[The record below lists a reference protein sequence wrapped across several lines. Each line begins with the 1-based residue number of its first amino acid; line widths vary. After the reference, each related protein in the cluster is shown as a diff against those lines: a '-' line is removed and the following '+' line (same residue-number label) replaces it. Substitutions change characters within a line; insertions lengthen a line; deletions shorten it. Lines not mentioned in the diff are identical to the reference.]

1 MNTDLQQSI
10 DELKSLGF
18 EDNEINQLLDL
29 AAEEALDVAL
39 NEIDEKLND
48 QELKELSQQLEK
60 PIQTK
65 EDAEEKLN
73 LIFNKVYGENAEN
86 KKLELITK
94 YMKETVEIT
103 KKSKDLFDRYQQGDP
118 TAVAT
123 IQSNMGDPDVQAIK
137 DHIE

>member
-18 EDNEINQLLDL
+18 ENDKINQLLDL

-39 NEIDEKLND
+39 DEIDEKLND
-48 QELKELSQQLEK
+48 QELEELSKQLEK

-65 EDAEEKLN
+65 EDAKDKLD
-73 LIFNKVYGENAEN
+73 LIFNKVYGENSEN
-86 KKLELITK
+86 KKLELINK
-94 YMKETVEIT
+94 YMRETIEIT

-123 IQSNMGDPDVQAIK
+123 IQSNMGDPDVQSIK

>member
-86 KKLELITK
+86 KKLELVNK
-94 YMKETVEIT
+94 YMKETIEIT

>member
-18 EDNEINQLLDL
+18 DDNEINQLLDL

>member
-18 EDNEINQLLDL
+18 ENDKINQLLDL

-39 NEIDEKLND
+39 NEIGEKLND
-48 QELKELSQQLEK
+48 QELEELSKQLEK

-65 EDAEEKLN
+65 EDAKEKLD

-86 KKLELITK
+86 KKLELINK
-94 YMKETVEIT
+94 YMRETIEIT

>member
-18 EDNEINQLLDL
+18 ENDKINQLLDL

-39 NEIDEKLND
+39 DEIDEKLND
-48 QELKELSQQLEK
+48 QELEELSKQLEK

-65 EDAEEKLN
+65 EDAKDKLD

-86 KKLELITK
+86 KKLELINK
-94 YMKETVEIT
+94 YMRETIEIT

>member
-18 EDNEINQLLDL
+18 ENDKINQLLDL

-48 QELKELSQQLEK
+48 QELEELSKQLEK

-65 EDAEEKLN
+65 EDAKEKLD
-73 LIFNKVYGENAEN
+73 LIFIKVYGENAEN
-86 KKLELITK
+86 KKLELINK
-94 YMKETVEIT
+94 YMRETIEIT

-123 IQSNMGDPDVQAIK
+123 IQSNMGDPDVQSIK

>member
-18 EDNEINQLLDL
+18 DDNEINQLLDL

-86 KKLELITK
+86 KKLELVNK
-94 YMKETVEIT
+94 YMKETIEIT

>member
-48 QELKELSQQLEK
+48 QELEELSQQLEK

-86 KKLELITK
+86 KKLELVTK
-94 YMKETVEIT
+94 YMKETLEIT

-137 DHIE
+137 DRIE

>member
-18 EDNEINQLLDL
+18 ENDKINQLLDL

-39 NEIDEKLND
+39 DEIDEKLND
-48 QELKELSQQLEK
+48 QELEELSKQLEK

-65 EDAEEKLN
+65 EDAKEKLD

-86 KKLELITK
+86 KKLELINK
-94 YMKETVEIT
+94 YMRETIEIT

-123 IQSNMGDPDVQAIK
+123 IQSNMGDPDVQSIK

>member
-18 EDNEINQLLDL
+18 ENDKINQLLDL

-39 NEIDEKLND
+39 DEIDEKLND
-48 QELKELSQQLEK
+48 QELEELSKQLEK

-65 EDAEEKLN
+65 EDAKEKLD

-86 KKLELITK
+86 KKLELINK
-94 YMKETVEIT
+94 YMRETIEIT

>member
-1 MNTDLQQSI
+1 MNTDLLQSI

-18 EDNEINQLLDL
+18 EDDKINQLLDL

-48 QELKELSQQLEK
+48 QELEELSKQLEK

-65 EDAEEKLN
+65 EDAEEKLD

-86 KKLELITK
+86 KKLELINK
-94 YMKETVEIT
+94 YMRETLEIT

-123 IQSNMGDPDVQAIK
+123 IQSNMGDSDVQAIK